1 MTELKKIKI
10 YTDGGSLENPGPG
23 GYGIILKH
31 KDRIKEIS
39 GGYKLTTNNRMELTA
54 AIVALQALKEKC
66 DITLYT
72 DSKYVVDGITL
83 GWAERWKRNGWKRNK
98 KDKAENPD
106 LWNKLLDLV
115 AIHKIKFE
123 WVKGHAGH
131 PENERCDELVK
142 LAANG
147 HHLLVDEGY
156 QNFGNENR
164 LI

>member
-1 MTELKKIKI
+1 MAELKKIKI
-10 YTDGGSLENPGPG
+10 YTDGGSLGNPGPG

-31 KDRIKEIS
+31 NDRIKEIS
-39 GGYKLTTNNRMELTA
+39 GGYKITTNNRMELTA
-54 AIVALQALKEKC
+54 AIVALNALKEKC
-66 DITLYT
+66 DVTLYT

-106 LWNKLLDLV
+106 LWSKLLDLV
-115 AIHKIKFE
+115 ANHQIKFE

-142 LAANG
+142 IAAG
-147 HHLLVDEGY
+147 GKHLLNDEGY
-156 QNFGNENR
+156 TSSIEKE
-164 LI
+164 LL